1 MHTDGPGRAESMS
14 GRDVVVVGSGVVGIS
29 CARWLQRDGHRV
41 RVLDPQAPGQGCSF
55 GNAGVFAVDSI
66 IPVATPQTLRSVPRM
81 LLSAASPLR
90 LCWRDLPRLTP
101 WLMRFAL
108 QTRRARVRAATET
121 LAGLCAGAME
131 GWRVITEQRPAADLM
146 RHTGWATVFER
157 AATATSARHA
167 MEERER
173 HGWRVRW
180 LEGAEL
186 HARIPGLRRDA
197 AAAAE
202 LPDIWMCADPA
213 GFVERLAEDLR
224 AGGGIIEQERVA
236 SLRPNDSGIRVE
248 TAAGAVQADH
258 VVVAAGVESE
268 RLAAGLGDRLGL
280 AAERGYHA
288 MLASGEGGPPM
299 PIMSGEHKFVTTPMA
314 RGVRMAGTSE
324 FARADRPADPRRVQV
339 LLERGRNLFPG
350 LRTGAYTPWLGSR
363 STTPDSVPVI
373 GRSARTPAVTYACGH
388 QHLGL
393 TLAGIT
399 GRLVADDLAGR
410 DPGIDMRPLRPNRFR
425 MLSG

>member
-1 MHTDGPGRAESMS
+1 MS
-14 GRDVVVVGSGVVGIS
+14 GRDIVVIGAGVVGIS

-41 RVLDPQAPGQGCSF
+41 RVLDPQSPGQGCSF
-55 GNAGVFAVDSI
+55 GNAGVFAVDSF
-66 IPVATPQTLRSVPRM
+66 IPVATPQTLKSVPGM
-81 LLSAASPLR
+81 LLSPASPLR

-108 QTRRARVRAATET
+108 QTRRTRVRAATET
-121 LAGLCAGAME
+121 LAGLCAGAMD
-131 GWRVITEQRPAADLM
+131 GYRVITEARPAADLM

-157 AATATSARHA
+157 AATAASARQA

-173 HGWRVRW
+173 HGWQVRW

-186 HARIPGLRRDA
+186 HARIPGVRRDA

-202 LPDIWMCADPA
+202 MPDIWMCADPA
-213 GFVERLAEDLR
+213 GFVERLADDLR
-224 AGGGIIEQERVA
+224 ADGGAIEAERVE
-236 SLRPNDSGIRVE
+236 SLRPNDSGVRVE
-248 TAAGAVQADH
+248 TPAGAIQADH

-268 RLAAGLGDRLGL
+268 RLAVGLGDRLGL

-324 FARADRPADPRRVQV
+324 FARADRPADPRRVDV
-339 LLERGRNLFPG
+339 LLERGRHLFPG
-350 LRTGAYTPWLGSR
+350 LRTGEYTSWLGSR

-373 GRSARTPAVTYACGH
+373 GRSATTSAVTYACGH

-393 TLAGIT
+393 TLAGVT

-410 DPGIDMRPLRPNRFR
+410 DPGIDMQPLRPNRFR
-425 MLSG
+425 VFPA

>member
-1 MHTDGPGRAESMS
+1 MS
-14 GRDVVVVGSGVVGIS
+14 ERDIVVIGAGVVGIS

-55 GNAGVFAVDSI
+55 GNAGVFAVDSF
-66 IPVATPQTLRSVPRM
+66 IPVATPQTLKSVPRM
-81 LLSAASPLR
+81 LLSPASPLR
-90 LCWRDLPRLTP
+90 LCWLDLPRLTP

-108 QTRRARVRAATET
+108 QTRRARVRAATEA

-131 GWRVITEQRPAADLM
+131 GWRVITEGRPAAALM

-157 AATATSARHA
+157 AVTAASACAA

-173 HGWRVRW
+173 HGCRVRW
-180 LEGAEL
+180 LEGSEL
-186 HARIPGLRRDA
+186 HARIPGLRHDA

-202 LPDIWMCADPA
+202 LPDVWMCADPA
-213 GFVERLAEDLR
+213 GFVERLADDLH
-224 AGGGIIEQERVA
+224 GDCGTIEPERVT
-236 SLRPNDSGIRVE
+236 SLRRNDSGVRVE
-248 TAAGAVQADH
+248 TAAGAIQADH
-258 VVVAAGVESE
+258 VVVAAGGESE
-268 RLAAGLGDRLGL
+268 RLATGLGDRLGL

-314 RGVRMAGTSE
+314 RGLRLAGTSE
-324 FARADRPADPRRVQV
+324 FARADRPADPRRVDV
-339 LLERGRNLFPG
+339 LLQRGRHLFPW
-350 LRTGAYTPWLGSR
+350 LRTDEYTSWLGAR

-373 GRSARTPAVTYACGH
+373 GRSATIPAVTYACGH

-425 MLSG
+425 ILSG

>member
-1 MHTDGPGRAESMS
+1 MS
-14 GRDVVVVGSGVVGIS
+14 GREIVVVGSGVVGIS

-66 IPVATPQTLRSVPRM
+66 IPVATPQTLRSVPGM
-81 LLSAASPLR
+81 LLSPASPLR

-108 QTRRARVRAATET
+108 QTRRARVQAATAT

-131 GWRVITEQRPAADLM
+131 GYRVITEDSPAADLM

-157 AATATSARHA
+157 AATAASARQA
-167 MEERER
+167 MDERER

-180 LEGAEL
+180 LEGSGL
-186 HARIPGLRRDA
+186 HTRIPGLRHDV

-202 LPDIWMCADPA
+202 LPDVWMCVDPA
-213 GFVERLAEDLR
+213 GFVERLADDLR
-224 AGGGIIEQERVA
+224 AGGGAIEQECVMA
-236 SLRPNDSGIRVE
+236 LRPNDAGVRVE
-248 TAAGAVQADH
+248 TAAGAIQVDH
-258 VVVAAGVESE
+258 VVVAAGVGSE

-314 RGVRMAGTSE
+314 RGVRLAGTSE
-324 FARADRPADPRRVQV
+324 FARADHPADPRRVEV
-339 LLERGRNLFPG
+339 LLARGRNLFPG
-350 LRTGAYTPWLGSR
+350 LRTDEYVPWMGSR

-399 GRLVADDLAGR
+399 GRLVADDLAER

-425 MLSG
+425 IFSG

>member
-1 MHTDGPGRAESMS
+1 MS
-14 GRDVVVVGSGVVGIS
+14 GRDIVIVGSGVVGIS

-41 RVLDPQAPGQGCSF
+41 RVLDPQVPGQGCSF

-66 IPVATPQTLRSVPRM
+66 IPVATPQTLRSVPGM
-81 LLSAASPLR
+81 LLSPTSPLR

-101 WLMRFAL
+101 WLARFAL
-108 QTRRARVRAATET
+108 QTRHDRVRAATET

-131 GWRVITEQRPAADLM
+131 GYRVITEDRPAAALM
-146 RHTGWATVFER
+146 RHTGWATVFEH
-157 AATATSARHA
+157 AATAASAHHA
-167 MEERER
+167 MDERER

-186 HARIPGLRRDA
+186 HERIPGLRHDV

-202 LPDIWMCADPA
+202 LPDVWMCADPA
-213 GFVERLAEDLR
+213 GFVERLADDLR
-224 AGGGIIEQERVA
+224 ADGGTIEQERVA
-236 SLRPNDSGIRVE
+236 ALRPNDSGVRVE
-248 TAAGAVQADH
+248 TGGGAIQADH

-268 RLAAGLGDRLGL
+268 RVAAGLGDHLGL
-280 AAERGYHA
+280 AVERGYHA
-288 MLASGEGGPPM
+288 MLGSGEGGPRM

-314 RGVRMAGTSE
+314 AGVRMAGTSE
-324 FARADRPADPRRVQV
+324 FARADRPADPRRVEV
-339 LLERGRNLFPG
+339 LLERGGNLFPG
-350 LRTGAYTPWLGSR
+350 LRTHEYTSWLGSR

-410 DPGIDMRPLRPNRFR
+410 DPGVDMRPLRPNRFR
-425 MLSG
+425 IFSG

>member
-1 MHTDGPGRAESMS
+1 MS
-14 GRDVVVVGSGVVGIS
+14 GRDIVVIGAGVVGIS

-41 RVLDPQAPGQGCSF
+41 RVLDPQSPGQGCSF
-55 GNAGVFAVDSI
+55 GNAGVFAVDSF
-66 IPVATPQTLRSVPRM
+66 IPVATPQTLKSVPGM
-81 LLSAASPLR
+81 LLSPASPLR

-108 QTRRARVRAATET
+108 QTRRTRVRAATET
-121 LAGLCAGAME
+121 LAGLCAGAMD
-131 GWRVITEQRPAADLM
+131 GYRVITEARPAADLM

-157 AATATSARHA
+157 AATAASARQA

-173 HGWRVRW
+173 HGWQVRW

-186 HARIPGLRRDA
+186 HARIPGVRRDA

-202 LPDIWMCADPA
+202 MPDIWMCADPA
-213 GFVERLAEDLR
+213 GFVERLADDLR
-224 AGGGIIEQERVA
+224 ADGGAIEAERVE
-236 SLRPNDSGIRVE
+236 SLRPNDSGVRVE
-248 TAAGAVQADH
+248 TPAGAIQADH

-268 RLAAGLGDRLGL
+268 RLAVGLGDRLGL

-324 FARADRPADPRRVQV
+324 FTRADRPADPRRIDM
-339 LLERGRNLFPG
+339 LLERGRHLFPG
-350 LRTGAYTPWLGSR
+350 LRTDEYTQWMGSR

-373 GRSARTPAVTYACGH
+373 GRSATTPAVTYASGH

-393 TLAGIT
+393 TLAGVT

-425 MLSG
+425 LLSG

>member
-1 MHTDGPGRAESMS
+1 MS
-14 GRDVVVVGSGVVGIS
+14 GRDIVVVGSGVIGIS

-41 RVLDPQAPGQGCSF
+41 RVLDPLPPGQGCSF

-66 IPVATPQTLRSVPRM
+66 IPVATPQTLKSVPRM
-81 LLSAASPLR
+81 LLSPASPLR

-101 WLMRFAL
+101 WLLRFAL
-108 QTRRARVRAATET
+108 RARHARVRAATET
-121 LAGLCAGAME
+121 LAGLCAAAME
-131 GWRVITEQRPAADLM
+131 GYRVITEDRPAAALM
-146 RHTGWATVFER
+146 RHTGWATVFEH
-157 AATATSARHA
+157 AATAAAARPA
-167 MEERER
+167 MDERER

-180 LEGAEL
+180 LEGSEL

-202 LPDIWMCADPA
+202 LPDVWMCADPA
-213 GFVERLAEDLR
+213 GFVERMADDLR
-224 AGGGIIEQERVA
+224 ADGGTIESERVT
-236 SLRPNDSGIRVE
+236 SLRPNDSGVHVE
-248 TAAGAVQADH
+248 TLAGAIQADH
-258 VVVAAGVESE
+258 VVVAAGVDSE
-268 RLAAGLGDRLGL
+268 RLAAALGDHLGL

-288 MLASGEGGPPM
+288 MLASGDGAPPM

-324 FARADRPADPRRVQV
+324 FARADRPADPRRVEV

-350 LRTGAYTPWLGSR
+350 LRTGEYEPWLGSR

-373 GRSARTPAVTYACGH
+373 GRSSATQAVTYACGH

-393 TLAGIT
+393 TLAGVT

-410 DPGIDMRPLRPNRFR
+410 DPGVDMRPLRANRFR
-425 MLSG
+425 IVSR